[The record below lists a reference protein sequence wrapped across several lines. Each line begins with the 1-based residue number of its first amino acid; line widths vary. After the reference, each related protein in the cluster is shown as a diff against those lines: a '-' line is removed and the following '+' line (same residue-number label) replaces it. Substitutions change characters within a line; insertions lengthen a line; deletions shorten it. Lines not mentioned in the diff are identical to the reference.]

1 MARYNAKYCF
11 LISKLTVETD
21 VPFPCQASGLGPV
34 GESFDL
40 NQWTQDFQ
48 LMGDFIAVFLEENR
62 ESILVVI
69 IYALKLLTVSRNTY
83 Q

>member
-1 MARYNAKYCF
+1 
-11 LISKLTVETD
+11 
-21 VPFPCQASGLGPV
+21 
-34 GESFDL
+34 
-40 NQWTQDFQ
+40 
-48 LMGDFIAVFLEENR
+48 MGDFIAVFLEENR

>member
-21 VPFPCQASGLGPV
+21 VPFPCQASGLGLV

-40 NQWTQDFQ
+40 NQ
-48 LMGDFIAVFLEENR
+48 
-62 ESILVVI
+62 
-69 IYALKLLTVSRNTY
+69 
-83 Q
+83 